1 MQSKTGGRKMKLWY
15 VPFKSAE
22 LEPSSQVY
30 GADGNR
36 ILAAQAFTIE
46 LRTVMVGPDLDRW
59 PRGDND
65 VLISTTSKLGI
76 EPKVDRVHSY
86 REELPAQT
94 TLESFFGRTIYLCD
108 DYDGKSTLWME
119 LKVLEVDQD
128 LGDREELVNAFT
140 QMAYTVGAVFP
151 AALPYTAAANILAK
165 ASHNL
170 IKVFEENKAVIECP
184 ITFYGPGRVGTP
196 LQIGKYVAFSDEVD
210 GADFELAPDFK
221 LNRKAGAQWTG
232 DLSYAVFTIERVQDF
247 PAEYI
252 VSQRVAKLLTQL
264 DRGNPKVIKSGFEFA
279 TETLRGYSVYKDID
293 RLKKLDKKSNRTPE
307 ETARLEQLREKLAQ
321 YLPS

>member
-1 MQSKTGGRKMKLWY
+1 MKLWY
-15 VPFKSAE
+15 VPFNSAE
-22 LEPSSQVY
+22 LEPSYQVY
-30 GADGNR
+30 GAGGNR
-36 ILAAQAFTIE
+36 ILAAQPFTIE

-86 REELPAQT
+86 REELAAQT
-94 TLESFFGRTIYLCD
+94 TLGPFFGRTIYLCD

-128 LGDREELVNAFT
+128 LGDRKELVNAFA
-140 QMAYTVGAVFP
+140 QMVDAVGAIFP
-151 AALPYTAAANILAK
+151 AALPYTATASILAK
-165 ASHNL
+165 AGHNL
-170 IKVFEENKAVIECP
+170 IKIFEENKSVIECP
-184 ITFYGPGRVGTP
+184 MTFYGPGHVGTP
-196 LQIGKYVAFSDEVD
+196 LQEGMYVAFSDEVD
-210 GADFELAPDFK
+210 GTDFELELDFK
-221 LNRKAGAQWTG
+221 LKWKAGAQWTG
-232 DLSYAVFTIERVQDF
+232 DLSYAVFTIERVQDY
-247 PAEYI
+247 PSEYI
-252 VSQRVAKLLTQL
+252 ISQRVAKLLTQL

-279 TETLRGYSVYKDID
+279 TETLRGYSVYKDLD
-293 RLKKLDKKSNRTPE
+293 RLKKLDKKSNRTLE